1 MSLKL
6 IFIIIILSVLFLILF
21 FVFSSILRRVSHN
34 KKYKELDRQ
43 KKLYRGKIM
52 IAIQGGEVFQQII
65 DFRSSPKTIKWQA
78 IEDILL
84 ELINEIKY
92 KENIRELFD
101 RLDYVALYEKK
112 LESKNV
118 IRKATA
124 IDKLG
129 KMLSEASVKKL
140 LEISA
145 NEKNNVEIVS
155 VTIRAL
161 SRIGLTEGLR
171 GILEQLPDL
180 LRKSLISRKTIESSL
195 INFGPA
201 AVPVLIEYGR
211 KYDDPHIRASIL
223 EALSDLPLT
232 QSSCSFA
239 SENLKNNEAEVRAK
253 SSILLGLSNTASITI
268 DPDSILPLLDDK
280 VWFVRLQAAKALGN
294 LKVEKAIG
302 MLGNLLLDENWQ
314 VRNAASRA
322 LAGMNDASLDAF
334 LKILKGED
342 QYARESVC
350 EEIERTNLAKRLIEN
365 LDSNDR
371 IIYEKSK
378 EILKY
383 MHYLGFST
391 PLLEYLKNGDG
402 NRLKGKI
409 YMILNGAEAA

>member
-1 MSLKL
+1 
-6 IFIIIILSVLFLILF
+6 
-21 FVFSSILRRVSHN
+21 VSHN

-43 KKLYRGKIM
+43 KELYREKILM
-52 IAIQGGEVFQQII
+52 ALEAEEVFQQIHA
-65 DFRSSPKTIKWQA
+65 FRSSPKTIKWQA
-78 IEDILL
+78 IEDILF
-84 ELINEIKY
+84 ELINEREY
-92 KENIRELFD
+92 EENVREFFD
-101 RLDYVALYEKK
+101 RLDYVAFYERK

-129 KMLSEASVKKL
+129 RMLSESSMKRL
-140 LEISA
+140 LEILA
-145 NEKNNVEIVS
+145 NEKNNVETVS
-155 VTIRAL
+155 VTIRAI
-161 SRIGLTEGLR
+161 SRIGQIDGLG
-171 GILEQLPDL
+171 GILEQLSDL

-211 KYDDPHIRASIL
+211 KNEDPHIRASIL

-253 SSILLGLSNTASITI
+253 SLILLGLSNTASITI
-268 DPDSILPLLDDK
+268 DPDSILSLLNDK

-294 LKVEKAIG
+294 LKVEKAVG

-314 VRNAASRA
+314 VRNSASRA
-322 LAGMNDASLDAF
+322 LASMNDASLDAF

-350 EEIERTNLAKRLIEN
+350 EEIERTNLAQHLIEN

-371 IIYEKSK
+371 IICEKSK
-378 EILKY
+378 EILKH

-402 NRLKGKI
+402 TRLKGKI
-409 YMILNGAEAA
+409 YNILNGAEAV

>member
-6 IFIIIILSVLFLILF
+6 IFIIIILSVLSLILF

-43 KKLYRGKIM
+43 KKLYREKIM

-92 KENIRELFD
+92 KENIREFFD
-101 RLDYVALYEKK
+101 RLGYVALYEKK

-140 LEISA
+140 LEILA

-195 INFGPA
+195 LNFGIA

-211 KYDDPHIRASIL
+211 KYDDPHVKASIL

-232 QSSCSFA
+232 QPSCSFA
-239 SENLKNNEAEVRAK
+239 LENLKNNEAEVRAK
-253 SSILLGLSNTASITI
+253 ALILLGLSNTASLTI
-268 DPDSILPLLDDK
+268 DPDSLLSLLNDN

-294 LKVEKAIG
+294 LRVEKAIG

-322 LAGMNDASLDAF
+322 LASMNDASLDAF

-350 EEIERTNLAKRLIEN
+350 EEIERTNLAQRLIEN